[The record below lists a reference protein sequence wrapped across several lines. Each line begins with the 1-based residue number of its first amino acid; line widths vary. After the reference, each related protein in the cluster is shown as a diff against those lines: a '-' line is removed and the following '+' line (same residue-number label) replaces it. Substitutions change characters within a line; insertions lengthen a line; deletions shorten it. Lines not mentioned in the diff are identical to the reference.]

1 MSGTECPSSWSAQL
15 REETDKHTAQAER
28 SRDAAEARRGP
39 RSGQAWADLPPGV
52 KGAKQGGVGFLDGG
66 DSQAGCPEAR
76 TTVTCGSVSQVTSS
90 LLYTIKG
97 IYSLMSL
104 KSQGPGRAA
113 AMIK

>member
-1 MSGTECPSSWSAQL
+1 MQRKKPLLRPGMGSPPSRSQGSQAGCGGFSGWC
-15 REETDKHTAQAER
+15 
-28 SRDAAEARRGP
+28 
-39 RSGQAWADLPPGV
+39 
-52 KGAKQGGVGFLDGG
+52 G

-76 TTVTCGSVSQVTSS
+76 TTVTCGSVMLLQVTSS

-113 AMIK
+113 GKIK